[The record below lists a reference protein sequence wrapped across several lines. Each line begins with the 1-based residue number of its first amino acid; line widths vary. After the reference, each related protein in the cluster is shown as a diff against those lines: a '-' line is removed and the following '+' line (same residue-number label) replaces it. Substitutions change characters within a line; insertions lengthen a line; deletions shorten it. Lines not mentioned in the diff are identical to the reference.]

1 MLISPEAIHAQL
13 NGAVPEI
20 GQLVEVRGRPWVV
33 TDSIPS
39 SLPPDVLAGEMA
51 RQHLLSLSSVE
62 DDALSEELRVIWEA
76 EVGRRIRR
84 EATLPAVTAEGFD
97 HPSTLGAFLDAVGWG
112 AVTSADRDTLQAP
125 FRSGITIE
133 KYQLEPLVR
142 ALGQPRVNLLI
153 ADDVGLGKTIEA
165 GLVAQELLL
174 RHRVRR
180 VMVVCPATL
189 TLKWKAEMAEK
200 FGLDFT
206 IVDSECLKRLR
217 RTHGIN
223 ANPFRV
229 HPLTIVSLQWLPG
242 PRAERILSEL
252 LPATPTYP
260 RTFDLLIVDEAHHVA
275 PKAPKAYY
283 AVDSQQTR
291 AMRRLAQHF
300 EHRLFLSA
308 TPHNGYR
315 ESWTALLAM
324 LDPLRFAR
332 GVEPDESAKRQ
343 VVIRRMKDT
352 IRNPDGSPRFPKREV
367 WALEVTYS
375 EADREAH
382 RLLQAFADSR
392 RKRAE
397 EGGPERSAVDIVTL
411 LLKKRLFSSPIAF
424 AKTIQ
429 RYAETLRRKSEPQ
442 DRSVPKSS
450 TAPAWLQ
457 QLELAGQEEAD
468 DEAKTEAEH
477 DQLTRATEFQSALT
491 DVEHT
496 LLTELVAWAREHGD
510 RPDAKVRQLLE
521 LLEATCRPEGRW
533 NEERIVVFTE
543 YRDTQRWLADLL
555 DSRGLGGERLQLLYG
570 GQDKDERERI
580 KNAFQAVPDRAPV
593 RILLATDAAGE
604 GIDLQLHCHRVVNYD
619 IPFNP
624 NRLEQRIGRIDR
636 HGQRFQPQAFH
647 FVGAG
652 WESSPQGSYERDL
665 EFLARVARKVAAQA
679 EDLGEINS
687 VLEKAIQNHMVRS
700 GGTVDPLTV
709 TGSASA
715 QALKA
720 ERDLR
725 EHIEQ
730 LGLRLRQSIE
740 DLRVHPANLERAVQ
754 TALAIARQP
763 ALRPGPASNGEGG
776 LFWLPAL
783 SGTWA
788 RALAGV
794 EDPLSGQPRPITFD
808 PARAS
813 ERQDVVLAHLGHPL
827 LTMST
832 RLLRAAVWGTEHGGL
847 NRVAA
852 CLSDDLELEATLI
865 VAFSRLVLVGAD
877 GVRLHEEVFPAGGWL
892 RDGRFLALGVT
903 KLGELVDRT
912 LAVENPESA
921 SPSEQQ
927 RLAREWQRGR
937 AALTTAMANRARE
950 REQSLKARLDAL
962 KADEVK
968 RLDQALDQFRRTLER
983 ALGGSEAEQLELRLD
998 DLEERS
1004 QLRRDVDA
1012 WRTTLAGLDAQ
1023 REAEAQQIERRYS
1036 EVRALTFPAA
1046 ILFVVPRRGRR

>member
-1 MLISPEAIHAQL
+1 M
-13 NGAVPEI
+13 V
-20 GQLVEVRGRPWVV
+20 
-33 TDSIPS
+33 
-39 SLPPDVLAGEMA
+39 
-51 RQHLLSLSSVE
+51 RQHLLFLSSVE
-62 DDALSEELRVIWEA
+62 DDALSEELQVIWEA
-76 EVGRRIRR
+76 EVGRRIRDQ
-84 EATLPAVTAEGFD
+84 ETLPEVTPDGFD
-97 HPSTLGAFLDAVGWG
+97 HPNTLGAFLDAVGWG
-112 AVTSADRDTLQAP
+112 AVTSAERDTLQAP

-133 KYQLEPLVR
+133 EYQLEPLVR

-189 TLKWKAEMAEK
+189 TRKWKAEMAEK

-242 PRAERILSEL
+242 PRAERILSEV

-260 RTFDLLIVDEAHHVA
+260 RVFDLLIVDEAHHVA

-343 VVIRRMKDT
+343 VVIRRMKET

-375 EADREAH
+375 EADGEAH

-397 EGGPERSAVDIVTL
+397 AGGPERSAVDIATL

-429 RYAETLRRKSEPQ
+429 HYAETLRRKSEAH
-442 DRSVPKSS
+442 DRSLLRPS

-477 DQLTRATEFQSALT
+477 DQLSRATEFQAVLT
-491 DVEHT
+491 NVENT
-496 LLTELVAWAREHGD
+496 LLSELVAWARKHGD
-510 RPDAKVRQLLE
+510 RPDAKARRLIE
-521 LLEATCRPEGRW
+521 LLEATCKPGGTW
-533 NEERIVVFTE
+533 NDERIVVFTE

-555 DSRGLGGERLQLLYG
+555 DSRGLGGERLRLLYG
-570 GQDKDERERI
+570 GQDEDERERI
-580 KNAFQAVPDRAPV
+580 KNAFQAAPDRAPV

-604 GIDLQLHCHRVVNYD
+604 GIDLQLYCHRVVNYD

-636 HGQRFQPQAFH
+636 HGQRFEPQAFH

-687 VLEKAIQNHMVRS
+687 VLEKAIQKHMVGG

-725 EHIEQ
+725 EQVEV
-730 LGLRLRQSIE
+730 GKRLQRSIDE
-740 DLRVHPANLERAVQ
+740 LRVHPANLERAVR
-754 TALAIARQP
+754 TALVMARQP
-763 ALRPGPASNGEGG
+763 ALRPVPASDGEKG

-788 RALAGV
+788 RALAGI
-794 EDPLSGQPRPITFD
+794 EDPLSGEPRPITFD

-813 ERQDVVLAHLGHPL
+813 ERHDVVLAHLGHPL

-832 RLLRAAVWGTEHGGL
+832 RLLRAAVWGTEHGSL

-852 CLSDDLELEATLI
+852 CLSDDPELEATLL
-865 VAFSRLVLVGAD
+865 VTFTRLVLVGAD

-903 KLGELVDRT
+903 KLGELVDRV
-912 LAVENPESA
+912 LAIENSESA
-921 SPSEQQ
+921 SPVEQQ
-927 RLAREWQRGR
+927 GLARQWQRGR
-937 AALTTAMANRARE
+937 AALATAMANRARE
-950 REQSLKARLDAL
+950 REQSLRARLDAL
-962 KADEVK
+962 KTDEVK

-1023 REAEAQQIERRYS
+1023 REAEAQQVDHRYS

-1046 ILFVVPRRGRR
+1046 ILFVVPRRSRP